1 MALPKLN
8 DKPKYEVV
16 IPSTQKTVRFRP
28 YLVKEEKVLMMAME
42 SKNQKQMLEAVVD
55 TITACIDE
63 PVQKNSLTIFD
74 VEYLFTQIRSKSVGE
89 TATVGLKCE
98 KCEHTN
104 EVQVKLDNIKV
115 DMVKTNDTIDLADNI
130 KLKMQYPKY
139 QNIINTESLQDE
151 SSTTQQTFDM
161 IIQCIESVQTEEENI
176 KISDEPR
183 EDVMAFIESLNTQ
196 QFNKIREFVEKMP
209 KLKHNLKYACEKCGH
224 NHDIVLEGMNDFF

>member
-16 IPSTQKTVRFRP
+16 IPSTQASVRFRP

-63 PVQKNSLTIFD
+63 PIQKNSLTIFD

-89 TATVGLKCE
+89 TANVGLKCD

-115 DMVKTNDTIDLADNI
+115 DMVKTDSVIDLGNDI

-139 QNIINTESLQDE
+139 QNIINTESLQEE

-161 IIQCIESVQTEEENI
+161 IVQCIDSVQTDDENI
-176 KISDEPR
+176 KISDEAHS
-183 EDVMAFIESLNTQ
+183 DVMAFIESLNTQ
-196 QFNKIREFVEKMP
+196 QFTKIREFIEKMP
-209 KLKHNLKYACEKCGH
+209 KLKHNLDYTCEKCSHEH
-224 NHDIVLEGMNDFF
+224 NVVLEGMNDFF

>member
-16 IPSTQKTVRFRP
+16 IPSTQKNVRFRP

-89 TATVGLKCE
+89 TATVGLKCN

-104 EVQVKLDNIKV
+104 EVQIKLDNIKV
-115 DMVKTNDTIDLADNI
+115 DMKKTNDVIDLGSNV

-139 QNIINTESLQDE
+139 HNVINTESLQEDT
-151 SSTTQQTFDM
+151 STTKQTFDM
-161 IIQCIESVQTEEENI
+161 IVQCIDSVQTEEDNI
-176 KISDEPR
+176 KISDEPY
-183 EDVMAFIESLNTQ
+183 EDVMAFIESLNTK
-196 QFNKIREFVEKMP
+196 QFTKIREFVENMP
-209 KLKHNLKYACEKCGH
+209 NGWDGRGIFEFVTFT
-224 NHDIVLEGMNDFF
+224 N

>member
-16 IPSTQKTVRFRP
+16 IPSTQASVRFRP

-63 PVQKNSLTIFD
+63 PIQKNSLTIFD

-89 TATVGLKCE
+89 TANVGLKCD

-115 DMVKTNDTIDLADNI
+115 DMVKTDSVIDLGNDI

-139 QNIINTESLQDE
+139 QNIINTESLQEE

-161 IIQCIESVQTEEENI
+161 IVQCIDSVQTNDENI
-176 KISDEPR
+176 KISDEAHS
-183 EDVMAFIESLNTQ
+183 DVMAFIESLNTQ
-196 QFNKIREFVEKMP
+196 QFTKIREFIEKMP
-209 KLKHNLKYACEKCGH
+209 KLKHNLDYTCEKCSHEH
-224 NHDIVLEGMNDFF
+224 NVVLEGMNDFF